1 MRLRLPSIMWMLIR
15 GSIAMLVVGQSPA
28 GDSSAP
34 VHAWP
39 ADSLYHV
46 DAPIETA
53 SGGATTFAKGAG
65 RTRIV
70 TMFYASCPMAC
81 PMTIGTLRKLD
92 AELSSAERARLDVL
106 LLSIDPAR
114 DTPGALARLAQEHRI
129 TDVRW
134 TLARASP
141 SDTRKLAAA
150 LGIQYRALD
159 NGDFDH
165 ASTLVLLDAKGRMLT
180 RSNRLGDP
188 APEFLAAVRRAVS
201 EARPV
206 ESR

>member
-1 MRLRLPSIMWMLIR
+1 MQLGLPSIRWMLIR
-15 GSIAMLVVGQSPA
+15 GSMAMLVAGQSLA
-28 GDSSAP
+28 EDTSAP

-46 DAPIETA
+46 DAPIQTA
-53 SGGATTFAKGAG
+53 SGRATTFAKGGG

-81 PMTIGTLRKLD
+81 PMTIGTLKNLD
-92 AELSSAERARLDVL
+92 AELSPGERAKLDVL
-106 LLSIDPAR
+106 LLSIDPER
-114 DTPGALARLAQEHRI
+114 DTPVALTRLAQEHRI

-165 ASTLVLLDAKGRMLT
+165 ASTLVLLDAKGRMLA
-180 RSNRLGDP
+180 RSNRLGVP
-188 APEFLAAVRRAVS
+188 SPEFLAAVRRAVS
-201 EARPV
+201 EVR
-206 ESR
+206 